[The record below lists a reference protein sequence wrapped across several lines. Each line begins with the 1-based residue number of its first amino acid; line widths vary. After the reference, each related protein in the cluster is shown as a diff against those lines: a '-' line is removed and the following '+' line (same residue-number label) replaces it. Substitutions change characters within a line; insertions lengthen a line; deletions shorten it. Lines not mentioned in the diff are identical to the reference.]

1 MVFFAIFHY
10 NNSFCFCKKSFFNFV
25 VKLEKT
31 CSKKGGFSSVMLKL
45 FQNGTNKS
53 LYICK
58 ILSFPPFVED
68 SGSANLGKCNQISSE
83 AVSCQLSASSCQL
96 PPCPIFS
103 SSEDKSSP
111 WSNFFYKVFWKNQ
124 LLNRT
129 ILSRRFRLLNFRH
142 YNTVWSGSKSK
153 KIADELSFPQMIN
166 WPYDLLSRM
175 ISWFAINRP
184 VDNRIILGDAHHD
197 HLAKMIRWPE

>member
-1 MVFFAIFHY
+1 MVFLQYFITTILFVFARKVSLTY
-10 NNSFCFCKKSFFNFV
+10 V

-31 CSKKGGFSSVMLKL
+31 CSKKGWFSSVMLKL

-142 YNTVWSGSKSK
+142 YNTVWTGSKSK